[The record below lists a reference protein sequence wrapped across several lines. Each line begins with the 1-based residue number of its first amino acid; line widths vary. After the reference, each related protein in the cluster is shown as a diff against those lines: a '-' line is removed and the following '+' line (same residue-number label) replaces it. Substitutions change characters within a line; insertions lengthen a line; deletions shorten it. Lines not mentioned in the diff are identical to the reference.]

1 MVRLAKF
8 LAKLAIVSAAIAIG
22 MILLV
27 SHQGGISGLWFLSS
41 VAVMLALM
49 ASALSLLLTAILFAR
64 RDPSRPLSTVWLSAA
79 ALAACGGY
87 LLLV

>member
-8 LAKLAIVSAAIAIG
+8 LASLAVVSAAIGIA

-27 SHQGGISGLWFLSS
+27 SHRDGISGLWFLSS

-49 ASALSLLLTAILFAR
+49 SSALSLLLAAILYAR
-64 RDPSRPLSTVWLSAA
+64 RDAARPLGAVWLSLA
-79 ALAACGGY
+79 ALAACGSY
-87 LLLV
+87 LLLI